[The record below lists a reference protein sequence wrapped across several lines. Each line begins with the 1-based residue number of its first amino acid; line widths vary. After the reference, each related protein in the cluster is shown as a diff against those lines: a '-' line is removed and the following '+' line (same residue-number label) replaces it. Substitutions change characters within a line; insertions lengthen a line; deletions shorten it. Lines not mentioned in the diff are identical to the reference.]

1 MEFHIAREELIRAL
15 QRVQGIVER
24 RSTNPI
30 IANVLLRAETSAGL
44 VVTAT
49 DTEISFVGTYAA
61 QVTVDGEIT
70 IEAKHLFDIARNLPT
85 PEVNVKSA
93 DDAPQEVEIRS
104 GKAFFRVKGMAAE
117 SFPPVPG
124 MAGEASMQMT
134 AADLRRVIERT
145 AFSISSDDTRTGLN
159 GASLEAMDESRLR
172 LVATDGHRLSLAEV
186 PFQGE
191 LAEGQN
197 LLLPRKGLGEL
208 RKLCDDS
215 EEIFEVAFVQNQ
227 AIFRRQNVTL
237 AMRLLEGVFP
247 DYRQVIPSQAARS
260 VVVDRK
266 LLADGLKRV
275 IILSPERSHAVK
287 FSMGDQVL
295 GLQSNHSE
303 FGSASEE
310 LEVETE
316 GEPLDIG
323 FNARYFL
330 DALNVIDDERVKLEF
345 GDSLGPCLL
354 KPAGDT
360 PAVFVIMPMRLD

>member
-1 MEFHIAREELIRAL
+1 MEFHIAKEELVRAL

-30 IANVLLRAETSAGL
+30 IANVLLRAESAGL

-49 DTEISFVGTYAA
+49 DTEISFVGTYEA
-61 QVTVDGEIT
+61 QVTTEGEIT

-85 PEVNVKSA
+85 QEVSVQSA
-93 DDAPQEVEIRS
+93 EDVPMEVEIRS
-104 GKAFFRVKGMAAE
+104 GRAYFRVKGMAAE

-124 MAGEASMQMT
+124 MAGESAMQIT
-134 AADLRRVIERT
+134 SGELRRVIERT

-159 GASLEAMDESRLR
+159 GASLEAVDDTRLR

-186 PFQGE
+186 VFQGE
-191 LAEGQN
+191 LAGGQSV
-197 LLLPRKGLGEL
+197 LLPRKGLGEL

-215 EEIFEVAFVQNQ
+215 DDAYDIAFVQNQ
-227 AIFRRQNVTL
+227 AVFHRGNVTL

-247 DYRQVIPSQAARS
+247 DYRQVIPSQPTRAVIVERRA
-260 VVVDRK
+260 
-266 LLADGLKRV
+266 LIDGLKRAS
-275 IILSPERSHAVK
+275 ILAPERSNAVR
-287 FSMGDQVL
+287 FTIGDQLL

-310 LEVETE
+310 LEVETD
-316 GEPLDIG
+316 GEPLEIG

-330 DALNVIDDERVKLEF
+330 DALAVIADERVKLEF

-354 KPAGDT
+354 KPAADT
-360 PAVFVIMPMRLD
+360 PAMFVIMPMRLD